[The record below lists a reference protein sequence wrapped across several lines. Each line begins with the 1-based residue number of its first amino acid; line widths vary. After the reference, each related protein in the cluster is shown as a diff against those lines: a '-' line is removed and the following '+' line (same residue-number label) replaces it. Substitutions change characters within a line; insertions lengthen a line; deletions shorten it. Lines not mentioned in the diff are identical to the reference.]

1 LEHVDGVELFEH
13 IKTMGKLTES
23 QSAAI
28 IRNIF
33 KGLEKLHELHIVHRD
48 LKPENIMLVKCEN
61 FEGIKII
68 DFGLSAIC
76 RKGKL
81 HIKCGSPG
89 YVAPEMLNDEGYDC
103 KADMFSAGV
112 ILYIM

>member
-1 LEHVDGVELFEH
+1 MLFDD
-13 IKTMGKLTES
+13 L
-23 QSAAI
+23 Q
-28 IRNIF
+28 
-33 KGLEKLHELHIVHRD
+33 IVHRD
-48 LKPENIMLVKCEN
+48 LKPENIMFKDPTRLDSVK
-61 FEGIKII
+61 IV

-81 HIKCGSPG
+81 YNKCGSPG

-103 KADMFSAGV
+103 KADVFSAGV